1 MRILAK
7 QSMAFLLTLTLA
19 AAPALA
25 QNQKD
30 QDTKKKAKDDVE
42 QIGNRDVDCGLNFY
56 SIEREVALGK
66 QFAQEIERSV
76 KLVDDP
82 VVNEYVN
89 RVGQRLVRNS
99 DAKVP
104 FTIKVIES
112 DQLNAFALP
121 GGFFYVN
128 TGLILAA
135 TEEAELA
142 GVMAHEI
149 AHVTARHGT
158 CNATKGQLVQFAMIP
173 LMIFG
178 PGGWAG
184 YGLYQGLNFLIP
196 LQFLAFNRGA
206 ERQADYLG
214 LQYMYKTGYDPNS
227 YIAFFEKI
235 QAQEKRRPGS
245 IPKIF
250 STHPPSGERIQNA
263 QGTIATIL
271 PTREEY
277 IVSTS
282 EFDLVKARLFQTQS
296 VTKAQEDDPNR
307 PTLRKRTERESDKKD
322 GTTKTEEKDDDR
334 PVLKRRPN

>member
-1 MRILAK
+1 MHAKRFLAV
-7 QSMAFLLTLTLA
+7 LLALA
-19 AAPALA
+19 LVSAPAFA
-25 QNQKD
+25 Q
-30 QDTKKKAKDDVE
+30 KKKAKDDVE
-42 QIGNRDVDCGLNFY
+42 QIGNRDVDCSVNFY
-56 SIEREVALGK
+56 GLEREVALGK
-66 QFAQEIERSV
+66 SLAQEIERSV

-112 DQLNAFALP
+112 DQINAFALP

-128 TGLILAA
+128 SGLITNA

-158 CNATKGQLVQFAMIP
+158 CQATKGQITQLAMIP

-184 YGLYQGLNFLIP
+184 YGLYQGLNFFIP
-196 LQFLAFNRGA
+196 VTFLAFSRGA
-206 ERQADYLG
+206 ETQADYLG
-214 LQYMYKTGYDPNS
+214 LQYMYKTGYDPNA
-227 YIAFFEKI
+227 YISFFEKL
-235 QAQEKRRPGS
+235 QAQEKKSPGS

-250 STHPPSGERIQNA
+250 RTHPPSGDRIQKT
-263 QGTIATIL
+263 QQTIATIL
-271 PTREEY
+271 PARDEY

-282 EFDLVKARLFQTQS
+282 EFDLVKARLFQIQS
-296 VTKAQEDDPNR
+296 VSKAQEDDPNR
-307 PTLRKRTERESDKKD
+307 PTLRKRTEREADKEKNKEQ
-322 GTTKTEEKDDDR
+322 KTEEKDDDR

>member
-1 MRILAK
+1 MITKRLFAILL
-7 QSMAFLLTLTLA
+7 SFLLIS
-19 AAPALA
+19 APLSA
-25 QNQKD
+25 QD
-30 QDTKKKAKDDVE
+30 QDKDKKKKPKDDVE

-56 SIEREVALGK
+56 GLEKEVALGK

-128 TGLILAA
+128 SGLILAA
-135 TEEAELA
+135 TEEAEMA

-158 CNATKGQLVQFAMIP
+158 CNATKGQIAQLAMIP

-184 YGLYQGLNFLIP
+184 YGLYQGLNFFIP
-196 LQFLAFNRGA
+196 LQFLAFSRGA

-235 QAQEKRRPGS
+235 QAQEKKRPGS

-250 STHPPSGERIQNA
+250 SSHPPSGERIQSA
-263 QGTIATIL
+263 QTTIATIL
-271 PTREEY
+271 PTRDEY

-282 EFDLVKARLFQTQS
+282 EFDLVKQRLFQIQS
-296 VTKAQEDDPNR
+296 VSKAQEDDPNR
-307 PTLRKRTERESDKKD
+307 PTLRKRTEREEAKKD
-322 GTTKTEEKDDDR
+322 KDTKTDDKDDDR

>member
-1 MRILAK
+1 MLAK
-7 QSMAFLLTLTLA
+7 RFLAVLLGLA
-19 AAPALA
+19 LASAPAMA
-25 QNQKD
+25 Q
-30 QDTKKKAKDDVE
+30 KKKPKDDVE
-42 QIGNRDVDCGLNFY
+42 QIGNRDVDCSINFY
-56 SIEREVALGK
+56 GLEREVALGK

-112 DQLNAFALP
+112 DQVNAFALP

-128 TGLILAA
+128 SGLILAA
-135 TEEAELA
+135 TEEAEMA

-158 CNATKGQLVQFAMIP
+158 CQATKGQITQLAMIP
-173 LMIFG
+173 LLIFG

-196 LQFLAFNRGA
+196 LQFLAFSRGA
-206 ERQADYLG
+206 ESQADYLG
-214 LQYMYKTGYDPNS
+214 LQYMYKTGYDPNA
-227 YIAFFEKI
+227 YISFFEKL
-235 QAQEKRRPGS
+235 QAQEKKRPGS

-250 STHPPSGERIQNA
+250 STHPPSGERIQKA
-263 QGTIATIL
+263 QAEIANIL
-271 PTREEY
+271 PAREEY

-282 EFDLVKARLFQTQS
+282 EFDLVKARLFQIQS
-296 VTKAQEDDPNR
+296 VSKAQEDDPNR
-307 PTLRKRTERESDKKD
+307 PTLRKRTERESDKEKSKD
-322 GTTKTEEKDDDR
+322 QKTDDKDDDR